1 MFIPVRRAEN
11 DADHRCLTRF
21 LSSCSFTSTDHSLS
35 MSMSSVSPEPDDVAD
50 SSPGWYL
57 KDGPH
62 RYVGVILVV
71 VMVTIVIGIYLHVG
85 RRPRQLAQALRQR
98 LRRTGEK
105 ETASIPAIN
114 IISTDN
120 EKRVYEHS
128 HPSTISTSKPS
139 ASERPRSYQIA
150 PEQVWMPEKPAP
162 CVKQSMRMTVD
173 RTGNPTLHSDTS
185 TRLEGIIG
193 KSHTSSSRVGSS
205 VRPYP

>member
-1 MFIPVRRAEN
+1 
-11 DADHRCLTRF
+11 
-21 LSSCSFTSTDHSLS
+21 

-162 CVKQSMRMTVD
+162 CVKQSMRMTVEFDEFDWGHVEALKRPLYPQQD
-173 RTGNPTLHSDTS
+173 R
-185 TRLEGIIG
+185 
-193 KSHTSSSRVGSS
+193 KS
-205 VRPYP
+205 YPPLGHKHPPRRHHRKISHL